1 MKNQEISTL
10 IGQKRAYNSSS
21 FLLYI
26 SKIIPSGPLSKQ
38 DLKVKKARNIAILA
52 SKKNFKTAVL
62 RNKVRRMVRNAI
74 NKVILELSE
83 KTVDQKA
90 HVKALVGYYNL
101 IFSLK
106 KGFEKLTFADL
117 VEEIRQSLLKNG
129 II

>member
-26 SKIIPSGPLSKQ
+26 SKINQIS
-38 DLKVKKARNIAILA
+38 DKKGKITQKKTRNIAILA
-52 SKKNFKTAVL
+52 SKKNFKTAVV
-62 RNKVRRMVRNAI
+62 RNKVRRMVKNAI
-74 NKVILELSE
+74 NKVILDLVYGNKEQLRD
-83 KTVDQKA
+83 KKA
-90 HVKALVGYYNL
+90 YFSTHNL

-106 KGFEKLTFADL
+106 KGFEKLTFDDL
-117 VEEIRQSLLKNG
+117 VKEIKQSLSKNA